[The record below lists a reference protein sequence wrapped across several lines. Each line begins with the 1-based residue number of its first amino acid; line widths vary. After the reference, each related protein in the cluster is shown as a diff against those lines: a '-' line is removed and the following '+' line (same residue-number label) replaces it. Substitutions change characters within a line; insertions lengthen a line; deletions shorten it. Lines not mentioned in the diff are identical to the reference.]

1 MKTIVH
7 GTVCADNL
15 GSCAVGGFKDMELS
29 LQFVLITLGVVQLE
43 VSRKDQLLI
52 GSAGSVL
59 LNMRI

>member
-1 MKTIVH
+1 
-7 GTVCADNL
+7 
-15 GSCAVGGFKDMELS
+15 MELL

-52 GSAGSVL
+52 GSAASVL